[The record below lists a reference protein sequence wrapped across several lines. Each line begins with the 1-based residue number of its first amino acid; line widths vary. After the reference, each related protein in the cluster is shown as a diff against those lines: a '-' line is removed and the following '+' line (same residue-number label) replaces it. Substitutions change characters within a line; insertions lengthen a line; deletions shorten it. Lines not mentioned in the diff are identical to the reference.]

1 MIADAFT
8 VFFREFITFRRR
20 FFRYLVSALVNPLL
34 FLTAFGWGLGRNIN
48 IQGVSYMDFVVP
60 GIIAIS
66 AMNTSFTS
74 VGVALNIQRRYT
86 KVFENYL
93 IAPVKPESI
102 VIGKVLGGM
111 LRGCFSAFTI
121 LVLSIFYG
129 AGINIELKG
138 IAIILLTTFMF
149 ASLGMYIGLRV
160 WHHEDMNTFNT
171 LFIAPMMFLSGT
183 FFSLNNIPDFL
194 AIVIKLLPLTH
205 ASLCLRASMLGW
217 DFPYDSLIALIL
229 FSLAFFF
236 LSVREIRRS
245 SL

>member
-1 MIADAFT
+1 MIGDAIT
-8 VFFREFITFRRR
+8 VFYRELLTFRRR
-20 FFRYLVSALVNPLL
+20 FFRYLVSAIVNPLL

-48 IQGVSYMDFVVP
+48 LQGVSYLDFVVP

-74 VGVALNIQRRYT
+74 VGVTLNIQRRYT

-93 IAPVKPESI
+93 IAPVRPESI

-111 LRGCFSAFTI
+111 LRGSFSAFII
-121 LVLSIFYG
+121 LGLSLLYG
-129 AGINIELKG
+129 AGITIG
-138 IAIILLTTFMF
+138 VVSIGIILITTFLF
-149 ASLGMYIGLRV
+149 ASLGMYVGLKV

-183 FFSLNNIPDFL
+183 FFSVKNLPAWLSF
-194 AIVIKLLPLTH
+194 VIKLLPLTH
-205 ASLCLRASMLGW
+205 ASLCLRAEMLGW
-217 DFPYDSLIALIL
+217 EFPYDSLLALL
-229 FSLAFFF
+229 GFSALFFF
-236 LSVREIRRS
+236 LSVREIRKI